1 MKDNRLITPKRSTK
15 WLDKCMLYEVVS
27 EQDDFGYYRVREPR
41 CIGAAI
47 RYIYK
52 SNVQEVKIV

>member
-1 MKDNRLITPKRSTK
+1 MKLITPKRSTK
-15 WLDKCMLYEVVS
+15 WLDKGVLYEVVS
-27 EQDDFGYYRVREPR
+27 GKDAFGYWKVREPR